1 MDSVLLISLTMFEQ
15 LFRCH
20 YIKRPATVVAKYLL
34 KLKLFFCSDQSQIL
48 INTIEIFY
56 KTAAS
61 PQRTNCLISHPNCPL
76 LECFKY
82 IPFLSLEPAGPAIQ
96 MPD

>member
-1 MDSVLLISLTMFEQ
+1 MSLHKEAGNCGSQAFVKT
-15 LFRCH
+15 
-20 YIKRPATVVAKYLL
+20 KV
-34 KLKLFFCSDQSQIL
+34 FFCSDQSQFL
-48 INTIEIFY
+48 IYTIEIFN
-56 KTAAS
+56 KTTAS

-82 IPFLSLEPAGPAIQ
+82 IPFLSLEPAEPAIQ